1 MLAVDTDGVGI
12 GTTANGMQL
21 HVVGNTNVVGTV
33 TATAFVGEG
42 SGLTNLNVAAS
53 GWSPT
58 DASDG
63 YYNSDLTFIG
73 IGTSTPG
80 YTLEVGDQG
89 DTGLDLVV
97 NGMSKFTGLTTVSS
111 INVTGILTASN
122 ANLTSANVSAG
133 IVTATNL
140 QVGTA
145 LTTASNNV
153 GVGTAVPRAKLDIE
167 GAARFKTYSE
177 HVEVLDISAGKV
189 VTIDLALAQSFT
201 LTVDGD
207 VDSFTIKNAPSGS
220 TSFSIKILQDG
231 TGNRAVGI
239 DTFKTLGGTAIPVN
253 WPGGGVV
260 PIMTQTASR
269 ADIYSYKT
277 FDGGSSF
284 YGVVGGQNFA

>member
-1 MLAVDTDGVGI
+1 MVAIDSDGVGI
-12 GTTANGMQL
+12 GTTANGYAL
-21 HVVGNTNVVGTV
+21 HVIGGTNIVGTI
-33 TATAFVGEG
+33 TATGFDGDG
-42 SGLTNLNVAAS
+42 SGLTNLNVSAS

-58 DASDG
+58 DAADG
-63 YYNSDLTFIG
+63 YYNNDLAFIG

-80 YTLEVGDQG
+80 YTLEVGDKG

-97 NGMSKFTGLTTVSS
+97 NGMTKLTGLTTVSD

-133 IVTATNL
+133 IVTANNI

-153 GVGTAVPRAKLDIE
+153 GIGTAVPRVKFDIE

-177 HVEVLDISAGKV
+177 HVEALDISSNV
-189 VTIDLALAQSFT
+189 VTVDLSKAQSFT
-201 LTVDGD
+201 LSTDED
-207 VDSFTIKNAPSGS
+207 INYFTLTNIPSGS
-220 TSFSIKILQDG
+220 TAFTIKIAQDS

-239 DTFKTLGGTAIPVN
+239 DTFKTSGGTTIPVY

-260 PIMTQTASR
+260 PIVTQTADR
-269 ADIYSYKT
+269 TDIYSFKT
-277 FDGGSSF
+277 FDGGSTL